1 MLNGATGPWKVVL
14 SVLFFPLFFQVDMI
28 NYCWGLDET
37 ALAVVCLKRALLL
50 LPALGFILA
59 CWISMAS
66 LLTVV
71 VRHRR
76 VEFLMDLLV
85 TWWDLG
91 RAVIA
96 FWGGAFKFIFALA
109 AGLLAMV
116 KITVLG
122 VWTLFHDVLLVP
134 FRVVR
139 SIGSN
144 VLTPGVPWI
153 AVVLTLVWGVL
164 EAAIFTYVTTPLV
177 MDTLSNMTGSDLTEL
192 MVRIPLF
199 VFMLFIVLG
208 SYAVLSTFTDAL
220 KAKSWGTI
228 IKIGLIEAVVMFVEV
243 MFLYR
248 EFVDALMPWF
258 AQHAG
263 GEFELGIA
271 GILAIAGGAWF
282 GIRGISWFLFAS
294 AGTPTL
300 MAVIRGSG
308 VKSTPVDEE
317 ARVQA
322 NLSIT
327 QGFLGQIRA
336 EMDEFK
342 KKGDDVLSAFVIP
355 PLQILAA
362 SVNFLTLLLSSQHLF
377 LLPFRSLDEVM
388 NSKVVLHSVP
398 RTKSPESNGRKKE
411 DNR

>member
-1 MLNGATGPWKVVL
+1 MLTGATGPWKIIL
-14 SVLFFPLFFQVDMI
+14 SILFFPLFFQTDMI
-28 NYCWGLDET
+28 HYCWGTEDLV
-37 ALAVVCLKRALLL
+37 LWVVVLKRVLLL
-50 LPALGFILA
+50 LPALAFILA
-59 CWISMAS
+59 CWVSMAS
-66 LLTVV
+66 LLTVL
-71 VRHRR
+71 VRHERID
-76 VEFLMDLLV
+76 FLMDMLV

-109 AGLLAMV
+109 AGLLAIV

-122 VWTLFHDVLLVP
+122 IWTLFHDVLLVP

-153 AVVLTLVWGVL
+153 AVVLTMIWGVL

-177 MDTLSNMTGSDLTEL
+177 MDTLSNMTGAGLTET
-192 MVRIPLF
+192 MIRIPLF

-208 SYAVLSTFTDAL
+208 SYAVLSTFSDSL
-220 KAKSWGTI
+220 KSKDWASI
-228 IKIGLIEAVVMFVEV
+228 VKIGLIEMVVMFVEV

-248 EFVDALMPWF
+248 EFVDALLPWF

-263 GEFELGIA
+263 GDFELGIF
-271 GILAIAGGAWF
+271 GIMVIAGGAWF
-282 GIRGISWFLFAS
+282 GIRGISWFLFAQ

-300 MAVIRGSG
+300 MAVIRGTG
-308 VKSTPVDEE
+308 VKSAPVDEK
-317 ARVQA
+317 ARVEA
-322 NLSIT
+322 SLSIT
-327 QGFLGQIRA
+327 QGFLQQIRA

-342 KKGDDVLSAFVIP
+342 RKGDDVLSAFVIP
-355 PLQILAA
+355 PLQLVGA

-377 LLPFRSLDEVM
+377 LLPFRSLEEVM

-398 RTKSPESNGRKKE
+398 RQRAEGREKEGKK
-411 DNR
+411 